1 MVLLPAPAGPSMAI
15 ISLRWDGS
23 VIVGMC
29 DSTRL
34 KRGTLQVAWHAWR
47 GARENSNAWPSTRI
61 GACQERCQTSLGLD
75 ARGRPSTR
83 TVPTPAIPIRPLQL
97 TRSGRRFLGTYTCFG
112 GVSFS
117 SDLLPTCT
125 KLNLCAES

>member
-75 ARGRPSTR
+75 ARGRPFPHAPS
-83 TVPTPAIPIRPLQL
+83 PHQPSLYGL
-97 TRSGRRFLGTYTCFG
+97 
-112 GVSFS
+112 FS
-117 SDLLPTCT
+117 SRAPGGDSWGRIPASAALPAAATCSRH
-125 KLNLCAES
+125 AQ